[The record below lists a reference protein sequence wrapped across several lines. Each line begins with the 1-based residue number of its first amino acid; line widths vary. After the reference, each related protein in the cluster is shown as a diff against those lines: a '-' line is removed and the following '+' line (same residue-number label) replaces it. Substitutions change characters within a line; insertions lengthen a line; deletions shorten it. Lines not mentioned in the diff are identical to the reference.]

1 MALTIAPRVRS
12 NPGVCCAHCLL
23 GRKRRQW
30 YHGGCMCVGAARSC
44 HTGISVACRSRR
56 RCALRARP
64 GRTLWA
70 RCARVAAFVRS
81 TARARIVGGTC
92 RRAVAPHPQ
101 RTRRPPESPRW
112 GQLGQFLAEGATNV
126 IVDAGSAPPPPQ
138 LAAAAQHRLLVIRP
152 CYLALRRAAA
162 SAVNPTG
169 VIVVHEPGRA
179 LRAQDVAYAVQA
191 PVVAELTTDPA
202 VARAVDAGLLASR
215 LPRTL
220 AVALR
225 ELVP

>member
-1 MALTIAPRVRS
+1 VLT
-12 NPGVCCAHCLL
+12 VCWAA
-23 GRKRRQW
+23 K
-30 YHGGCMCVGAARSC
+30 GGSGTTV
-44 HTGISVACRSRR
+44 VAC
-56 RCALRARP
+56 ALALLAAATQESSWLVDLAGDAPSALGLPEPSGP
-64 GRTLWA
+64 GAHEWLHSSALPHALESLGVPAGEQLLLIPRGRDA
-70 RCARVAAFVRS
+70 GVADA
-81 TARARIVGGTC
+81 T
-92 RRAVAPHPQ
+92 
-101 RTRRPPESPRW
+101 RW
-112 GQLGQFLAEGATNV
+112 GQLGQFLAEGATSV

-138 LAAAAQHRLLVIRP
+138 LAAAAQRRLLVIRP
-152 CYLALRRAAA
+152 CYLALRRAVA
-162 SAVNPTG
+162 SAVTPTG
-169 VIVVHEPGRA
+169 VIVIHEPGRA